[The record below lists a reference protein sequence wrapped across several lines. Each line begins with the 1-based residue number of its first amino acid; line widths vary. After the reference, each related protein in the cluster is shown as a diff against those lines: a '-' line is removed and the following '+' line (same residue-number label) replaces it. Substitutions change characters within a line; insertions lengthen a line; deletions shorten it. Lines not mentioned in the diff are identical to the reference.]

1 MSLPMP
7 KMIADAVYCISSAL
21 EKVRFLITA
30 DVVLE

>member
-1 MSLPMP
+1 MP
-7 KMIADAVYCISSAL
+7 KMIADAVYCISSAW